1 MSAQGSESCKAS
13 SMCSKHVVSKV
24 HERVSALLQPECVLT
39 VGQREQSTSLTTA
52 AIKYNPR
59 HNVMLL

>member
-24 HERVSALLQPECVLT
+24 DECVSALLQPECVLS
-39 VGQREQSTSLTTA
+39 VSVNSQ
-52 AIKYNPR
+52 
-59 HNVMLL
+59 HH